1 MKPIINIKRAY
12 DTPLEKD
19 GVRILVDRLWPRG
32 KSKEDLEIQEW
43 QKDLAPSVGLRIWF
57 DHRIDR
63 WQQFEKCYLAE
74 LENNIAIPIFVAEH
88 ISIPRI
94 TLIYA
99 AKDEVHNH
107 AVILKEYLDSHF
119 RGN

>member
-1 MKPIINIKRAY
+1 MY
-12 DTPLEKD
+12 DPPLDND

-32 KSKEDLEIQEW
+32 MCKEDLEIQEW

-63 WQQFEKCYLAE
+63 WQQFEKRYLEE
-74 LENNIAIPIFVAEH
+74 LEDNIVIPIFVAEH

-107 AVILKEYLDSHF
+107 AVILKKYLVSHF
-119 RGN
+119 HGK